1 MNREVQEEREIVFV
15 SEREKERERERE
27 IADDRDKNFKVSC
40 CLPSPESVW
49 QRSLDNLAVGSC
61 WLMQL

>member
-15 SEREKERERERE
+15 SERERE

-40 CLPSPESVW
+40 CLPTPESVC

-61 WLMQL
+61 WVKQL

>member
-15 SEREKERERERE
+15 SERERERE
-27 IADDRDKNFKVSC
+27 IADVRDKNFKVSC

>member
-15 SEREKERERERE
+15 SERERERE